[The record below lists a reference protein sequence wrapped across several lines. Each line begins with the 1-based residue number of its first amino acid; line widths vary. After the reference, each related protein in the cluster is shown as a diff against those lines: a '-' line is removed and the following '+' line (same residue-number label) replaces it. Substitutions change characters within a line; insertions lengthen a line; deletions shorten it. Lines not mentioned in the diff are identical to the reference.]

1 MVNWVACLTHNRKA
15 YQTFTIFSH
24 ALSVSLFSINKSKQ
38 KNHCSNFIP
47 TICDLFWVGVGVG
60 VCLGEGGGCAGAA
73 VIGGGRLFE

>member
-1 MVNWVACLTHNRKA
+1 MSDSQPKGLSNFHNIQSRIVSK
-15 YQTFTIFSH
+15 FIFH
-24 ALSVSLFSINKSKQ
+24 KQIKQ

-60 VCLGEGGGCAGAA
+60 VCLGEGGGGVRGHGGTKAA